1 MLKTLMALT
10 GASVVLI
17 GAALADV
24 PDDSEACFKTAD
36 EVADAVEEAQLTEE
50 EMETVDDLLF
60 RIEEHCAAEQ
70 FREAIQV
77 AESVR
82 ALIADRR

>member
-1 MLKTLMALT
+1 MLKTLIAMA
-10 GASVVLI
+10 GATLLLA

-24 PDDSEACFKTAD
+24 PADSDTCFRTAD
-36 EVADAVEEAQLTEE
+36 EVADAVEEANLTEE
-50 EMETVDDLLF
+50 QMETADDLLF

-70 FREAIQV
+70 FSQAIEV

-82 ALIADRR
+82 ALIAERR